1 MYGGSF
7 ENRTRFLI
15 EVIKSVRDNV
25 PSTMP
30 VFLRLSTTEWLENTD
45 IGKKMGCWTIDD
57 TIRLAKSLPD
67 LGIDLLDCSS
77 GGNHPEQQ
85 LNPFGTD
92 NKDYQTKL
100 AAQIRKAVRSEGK
113 NLLVGAVGL
122 ITEADQARD
131 LVEDASTKEE
141 AEAVKNMTE
150 AGSGKEPMADIV
162 LVARQFMRE
171 PEWVLRV
178 AWQLGLDIAWPSQF
192 LRTRFPKL

>member
-1 MYGGSF
+1 M
-7 ENRTRFLI
+7 E
-15 EVIKSVRDNV
+15 D
-25 PSTMP
+25 
-30 VFLRLSTTEWLENTD
+30 TD
-45 IGKKMGCWTIDD
+45 VGKKMGCWTVDD
-57 TIRLAKSLPD
+57 TIRLAKTLPD

-77 GGNHPEQQ
+77 GGNHPDQK

-92 NKDYQTKL
+92 AKDYQTKL
-100 AAQIRKAVRSEGK
+100 AAQIRRAVRSEGK

-122 ITEADQARD
+122 ITEAEQARD
-131 LVEDASTKEE
+131 LVEDASIQEE
-141 AEAVKNMTE
+141 AEAVKKMTE
-150 AGSGKEPMADIV
+150 AGRDKDPMADIV